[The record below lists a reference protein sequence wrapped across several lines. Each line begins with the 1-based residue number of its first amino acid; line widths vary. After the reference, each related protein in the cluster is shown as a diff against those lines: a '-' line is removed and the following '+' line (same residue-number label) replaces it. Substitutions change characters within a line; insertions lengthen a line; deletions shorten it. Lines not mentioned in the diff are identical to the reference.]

1 MGLLHNRVFA
11 LVNEQMTGLTG
22 YTREELVGQSARL
35 LYADDAEFERVG
47 AEKYSIMK
55 KLGGGTV
62 ETTWRHRDGH
72 LLEIL
77 LSSSCID
84 LGDESAGTVF
94 TALDITD
101 RKQSEMELRQYRDHL
116 EQLVNLRTA
125 ALVEVNAEL
134 NQEIAEHEATEK
146 ALRDSEAR
154 FRAIF
159 EEAPIGITLR
169 DHEGRFIAGNP
180 AMEKILGYPPEEY
193 RRPDGCFVQLDYSG
207 QFLPLYQELAEDRR
221 KEVVM
226 ENRAL
231 HKEGYPVWGRVHVS
245 KIKGKDHNSWLAL
258 SLIEDITREKETQTG
273 SAAAWPPTSTTIS
286 ARSWP
291 SCKSNS
297 APCARTSLPGR
308 WPPTWT
314 RPAISF
320 PRLSAPP
327 AP

>member
-159 EEAPIGITLR
+159 EEAPSASPSGITRGGLLPAIPPWKKSWAIPR
-169 DHEGRFIAGNP
+169 KNIAGLTAVSCSWITPGNSFP
-180 AMEKILGYPPEEY
+180 SIRNWLKIGG
-193 RRPDGCFVQLDYSG
+193 RRLSWKTGPCTKRGTRSGGGCMS
-207 QFLPLYQELAEDRR
+207 R
-221 KEVVM
+221 K
-226 ENRAL
+226 L
-231 HKEGYPVWGRVHVS
+231 
-245 KIKGKDHNSWLAL
+245 KGKT
-258 SLIEDITREKETQTG
+258 ITRG
-273 SAAAWPPTSTTIS
+273 LPSA
-286 ARSWP
+286 
-291 SCKSNS
+291 
-297 APCARTSLPGR
+297 
-308 WPPTWT
+308 
-314 RPAISF
+314 
-320 PRLSAPP
+320 
-327 AP
+327 